1 MSAHA
6 DFTVANPSAAIVTI
20 EETNPTPTGFLS
32 CVSSDTTRLATT
44 NQTHALVET
53 ICSIP
58 GDAGED
64 NLYIVVQRTVNLA
77 TKRYVEYFS
86 NFDFGTEAEDAFFL
100 DSGLTYSGS
109 AATSISGL
117 GHLEGEVVSI
127 LANGA
132 THPNKTVTS
141 GAIALDY
148 SATKVH
154 VGLNFNS
161 TLQTMRIEAG
171 GTEGTA
177 QGKTKRLHE
186 VVVRLFR
193 TIGAKV
199 GSSETELDRIPFR
212 SSADLMDQ
220 NLALF
225 TGDKTIEF
233 RGGYDTDGF
242 IVVQQDQPLP
252 LTIVGIFPR
261 LITYDQ

>member
-1 MSAHA
+1 M
-6 DFTVANPSAAIVTI
+6 ANPSAAIVTI
-20 EETNPTPTGFLS
+20 EETNPRPTGFLS
-32 CVSSDTTRLATT
+32 CITSDSTRLATT
-44 NQTHALVET
+44 DQTHALVE
-53 ICSIP
+53 SIAAVP

-64 NLYIVVQRTVNLA
+64 AIYMVVQRTVNLA
-77 TKRYVEYFS
+77 TERYVELFS
-86 NFDFGTEAEDAFFL
+86 AFDFGSKAEDAFFV
-100 DSGLTYSGS
+100 DSGLTYSGAS
-109 AATSISGL
+109 ATSISGL

-132 THPNKTVTS
+132 THPNKTVAS
-141 GAIALDY
+141 GAITLDFA
-148 SATKVH
+148 ATKATI
-154 VGLNFNS
+154 GLNFNS

-177 QGKTKRLHE
+177 QGKTKRIHE
-186 VVVRLFR
+186 VVVRFFR

-220 NLALF
+220 NLAMF
-225 TGDKTIEF
+225 SGDKTIEF
-233 RGGYDTDGF
+233 RGDFDTDGF

-252 LTIVGIFPR
+252 LTIVGIYPR